1 MLGSHQIPSTPF
13 LQACDAVIDEPP
25 GEGDEFVEQALA
37 ACRRHGIDVFVPGR
51 NMLDVAARVGEF
63 EAAGVRVM
71 CSPAASARIF
81 TTKSGQYA
89 AMAARG
95 LPVPHTRTVTTFAEF
110 EAARDELSAGGCMV
124 CVKPDVDHGGQG
136 FRIIDGDAER
146 LTALFEPPSVRVSPA
161 TMERILGRAGSFPAL
176 VVGEFLDGP
185 EFSVDVLSRPASGTS
200 PAPGTSPVPGP
211 GPVAM
216 PGSVLAAVP
225 RGKDGLPWTR
235 NLRADAAVTELA
247 TRVVEEFGLA
257 YLNNVQVRYRAA
269 TPVLLEVNTRAA
281 SGTYQSAA
289 AGLNL
294 PWLALALLLGEPVE
308 VGSPDLPQT
317 LIAYNEAM
325 VMRPLDRLSPRPRG
339 HGVARDAARRLGSA
353 AGRVHRRST
362 GPDRAQPA

>member
-37 ACRRHGIDVFVPGR
+37 ACRRHGVDVFVPGR

-95 LPVPHTRTVTTFAEF
+95 LPVPRTRTVTTFAQF
-110 EAARDELSAGGCMV
+110 EAACAELSAAGGTV

-161 TMERILGRAGSFPAL
+161 TLERILGRAGSFPAL
-176 VVGEFLDGP
+176 VVGEYLGGP
-185 EFSVDVLSRPASGTS
+185 EFSVDVLSRPA
-200 PAPGTSPVPGP
+200 PGTGAAAPETGAAA
-211 GPVAM
+211 GPVAV

-247 TRVVEEFGLA
+247 TRVVEAFGLA
-257 YLNNVQVRYRAA
+257 YLNNVQIRYRGA

-289 AGLNL
+289 TGLNL
-294 PWLALALLLGEPVE
+294 PWFALALLLGEPVE

-339 HGVARDAARRLGSA
+339 HGMARDAARRLGSA
-353 AGRVHRRST
+353 AGRVHRRSAD
-362 GPDRAQPA
+362 PDRARPA